1 VSDQYEGFPSES
13 PTSDVSYVRRDDID
27 SLVQAL
33 RGLDVPDA
41 EVEILE
47 DSVFDTEG
55 NSDRDKA
62 TEWLEHLSAA
72 VRSGTL
78 PAASV
83 AAENDREAWLAQV
96 REALHQ
102 FGLM

>member
-1 VSDQYEGFPSES
+1 MSDPHQGHPSDS

-41 EVEILE
+41 EVETFE
-47 DSVFDTEG
+47 ESVFDTMG
-55 NSDRDKA
+55 VSDRVKA
-62 TEWLEHLSAA
+62 AEWLEQLSAA

-83 AAENDREAWLAQV
+83 AAETDREAWLDQI

-102 FGLM
+102 FGIM